1 MKSLRQRMMRVL
13 LLTIGI
19 CWALALAA
27 LLIYTQVS
35 SSSIWDSK
43 LQTIATQL
51 LLAIP
56 HNNQRLPNGDG
67 GLRLSSTGLA
77 EAGLLTYQVWAGH
90 ERLLTGAPGAP
101 PSPLQ
106 GSFEDGFS
114 SPLIDARKW
123 RVYSISDSRRQL
135 TVQVGYLHSVISADM
150 RRKAFVAL
158 CIASSLLALV
168 GLLMWQVLRRAL
180 RPVLVIEHALRGRR
194 RFDLTPLSVVA
205 LPGELRPLVEG
216 FNHLLQ
222 QLDQALE
229 GERRF
234 IANAAHELR
243 TPLSALQAH
252 AQIALRATTL
262 AEKDATLH
270 KLMTVVAR
278 STRLSEQLLDL
289 ASLDAS
295 VQRPQRTQV
304 DLCELV
310 GYVADEFE
318 VQAAQL
324 QRVLQLRVQPC
335 LIDCDIDEIGIL
347 LRNLIDNAL
356 RYTGPGQRVRISCG
370 PSAQGPCLQVADDG
384 PGVAAA
390 ERDAIFERFYRVPG
404 SGGQGS
410 GIGLSLVKNIVQG
423 HRANLVTSS
432 GLAGKGLAI
441 SVYFPEAATPAA
453 PAS

>member
-1 MKSLRQRMMRVL
+1 MKTLRQRMMRVL
-13 LLTIGI
+13 FLTIGI

-43 LQTIATQL
+43 LQTIATEL

-56 HNNQRLPNGDG
+56 QNNERLQNREGS
-67 GLRLSSTGLA
+67 LQLSSAGLA
-77 EAGLLTYQVWAGH
+77 EAGLLTYQVWAH
-90 ERLLTGAPGAP
+90 RERLLTGAPGAP
-101 PSPLQ
+101 PSALQ
-106 GSFEDGFS
+106 ASFQDGFS
-114 SPLIDARKW
+114 NPLIDGRKW
-123 RVYSISDSRRQL
+123 RVYSISDSSRQL
-135 TVQVGYLHSVISADM
+135 TVQVGYLHSVIGAEM

-180 RPVLVIEHALRGRR
+180 RPVLVVENALRGRR

-252 AQIALRATTL
+252 AQIALRANTL
-262 AEKDATLH
+262 ADKDATLH
-270 KLMTVVAR
+270 KLLAVVAR

-289 ASLDAS
+289 ASLDA
-295 VQRPQRTQV
+295 VHKPHRTQV
-304 DLCELV
+304 DLSDLI
-310 GYVADEFE
+310 GYVTDEFE
-318 VQAAQL
+318 VQAAQAHRTL
-324 QRVLQLRVQPC
+324 LLEVQPC
-335 LIDCDIDEIGIL
+335 LIDCDVDAMGIL

-356 RYTGPGQRVRISCG
+356 RYTAPGDQVKISCG
-370 PSAQGPCLQVADDG
+370 PSVQGPCLQVADDG
-384 PGVAAA
+384 PGVAVAQR
-390 ERDAIFERFYRVPG
+390 EAIFERFYRIPG
-404 SGGQGS
+404 NGGQGS

-423 HRANLVTSS
+423 HNATMVTSS
-432 GLAGKGLAI
+432 GLAGKGLSI
-441 SVYFPEAATPAA
+441 SVYFPQVVRPPA
-453 PAS
+453 PAP

>member
-13 LLTIGI
+13 FLTIGI
-19 CWALALAA
+19 CWALALTA

-43 LQTIATQL
+43 LQAIATQL
-51 LLAIP
+51 LLAVP
-56 HNNQRLPNGDG
+56 QNNEQLPGKDASPQ
-67 GLRLSSTGLA
+67 LRSAGLA
-77 EAGLLTYQVWAGH
+77 EAGLLTYQVWARH
-90 ERLLTGAPGAP
+90 DRLLAGAPGAP
-101 PSPLQ
+101 STALQ
-106 GSFEDGFS
+106 GSFLDGFS
-114 SPLIDARKW
+114 SPMIDGRKW
-123 RVYSISDSRRQL
+123 RVYSISDSNRQL

-180 RPVLVIEHALRGRR
+180 RPVLVIENALRGRH
-194 RFDLTPLSVVA
+194 RFDLTPLWVGA
-205 LPGELRPLVEG
+205 LPVELRPLVEG
-216 FNHLLQ
+216 FNHLLR

-270 KLMTVVAR
+270 KLLAVVAR
-278 STRLSEQLLDL
+278 SSRLSEQLLDL
-289 ASLDAS
+289 ASLEA
-295 VQRPQRTQV
+295 VHKPHRTQV
-304 DLCELV
+304 DLSELI
-310 GYVADEFE
+310 GYVTDEFE
-318 VQAAQL
+318 VQAAQA
-324 QRVLQLRVQPC
+324 QRTLLVETQPC
-335 LIDCDIDEIGIL
+335 LIDCDVDAMGIL

-356 RYTGPGQRVRISCG
+356 RYTAPGDHVKISCG
-370 PSAQGPCLQVADDG
+370 PSPQGPCLQVADDG

-390 ERDAIFERFYRVPG
+390 ERESIFERFYRVPG
-404 SGGQGS
+404 NGGQGS

-423 HRANLVTSS
+423 HHASLITSS
-432 GLAGKGLAI
+432 GLAGKGLSI
-441 SVYFPEAATPAA
+441 SVYFPGVVPPPA
-453 PAS
+453 PAP